1 MGINSSLFFERLKE
15 ARKNLGLNQADAA
28 DLVGV
33 TREHWGRCERGAAMP
48 GGEVF
53 MALANAG
60 ADVRYIL
67 TGKRDFEPP
76 PKLTAEEET
85 MLDYFKQATKEARK
99 AALRALLSAAPESNA
114 PVSGQQVGGNNS
126 LFSTGAGA
134 IQIGKMAKSP
144 NKR

>member
-1 MGINSSLFFERLKE
+1 
-15 ARKNLGLNQADAA
+15 
-28 DLVGV
+28 
-33 TREHWGRCERGAAMP
+33 
-48 GGEVF
+48 